1 MENVKLPESNNAP
14 AIKHTINGQPFT
26 VLIHFR
32 AGCREKAQD
41 KVKRMLRNDVQNAE
55 LSA

>member
-1 MENVKLPESNNAP
+1 MENVKVPDSKNAP
-14 AIKHTINGQPFT
+14 FIKRTINGQEFT

-41 KVKRMLRNDVQNAE
+41 KVKRMLRSDVQNAE